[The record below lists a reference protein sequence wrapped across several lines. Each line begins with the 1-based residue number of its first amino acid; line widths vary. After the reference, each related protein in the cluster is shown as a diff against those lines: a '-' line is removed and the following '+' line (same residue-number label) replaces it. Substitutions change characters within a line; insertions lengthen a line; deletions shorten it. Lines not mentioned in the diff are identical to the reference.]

1 MEIGDKRIKVKTTK
15 KHFGVFKAEANKWI
29 RNFGLTDWNV
39 CFSHTKLEGIKAR
52 CEYNLVGRVATLSLS
67 TTYTDSIID
76 YDIESAFHEVCELL
90 IIPLESMIE
99 QRYALGVDDVRE
111 ETHRIIRR
119 LENFILKEDLN

>member
-1 MEIGDKRIKVKTTK
+1 M
-15 KHFGVFKAEANKWI
+15 
-29 RNFGLTDWNV
+29 TDWNV
-39 CFSHTKLEGIKAR
+39 CFSHTKLEGIKAQ
-52 CEYNLVGRVATLSLS
+52 CICNLVGRVATLSLS
-67 TTYTDSIID
+67 TTYTDDIID
-76 YDIESAFHEVCELL
+76 YDIEQDVKKSAFHEVCELL